1 MIEIDYIP
9 IGEEANTGDALLCHF
24 TQPGTTT
31 NRVIVIDG
39 GFVTSSDAIV
49 SHIQQYYGTSRV
61 DLMVCTHPDA
71 DHINGLAG
79 VIEALDV
86 TTLVIHR
93 PSEHGY
99 TGDDV
104 AASTVNDLITVAED
118 NGTEVITDAYAG
130 STFFGAV
137 TILGPTEAFYLEQLE
152 AQAQKAGVRAAA
164 GRVLGGLLKAMS
176 NALRSRTTDPGEGD
190 FTDNGG
196 TTPRNNSSIVLDVQ
210 VDGYRAIFTGDAGVP
225 ALNAAADTASS
236 LGLAGYYPNFFDV
249 PHHGS
254 RHNLDTATTDRLLGP
269 IGGQQ
274 SGIAFASIGAKADDF
289 PRAEVANALKR
300 RGYPVSPTRGQMICW
315 SRNAPDRPGWVTL
328 TPLGWLETD

>member
-9 IGEEANTGDALLCHF
+9 VGEETNTGDALLCHF
-24 TQPGTTT
+24 TEPGTTT
-31 NRVIVIDG
+31 DRVVVIDG
-39 GFVTSSDAIV
+39 GFVTTSDAIG
-49 SHIQQYYGTSRV
+49 SHIEQYYGTSRV

-79 VIEALDV
+79 VLEALNV

-104 AASTVNDLITVAED
+104 AAAAVNDLIKVAED
-118 NGTEVITDAYAG
+118 NGTDVITDAYAG
-130 STFFGAV
+130 GTFFGAI

-152 AQAQKAGVRAAA
+152 AQVQKAGVRAAA
-164 GRVLGGLLKAMS
+164 GRVLGGLLKAVS
-176 NALRSRTTDPGEGD
+176 KALRSRTTDPGEDD

-196 TTPRNNSSIVLDVQ
+196 TTPRNDSSIVLNVQ
-210 VDGYRAIFTGDAGVP
+210 VDGFRAIFTGDAGVP
-225 ALNAAADTASS
+225 ALNAAADTATS
-236 LGLAGYYPNFFDV
+236 LGLDGYYPDFFDV

-254 RHNLDTATTDRLLGP
+254 RHNLDTATADRLLGP

-274 SGIAFASIGAKADDF
+274 SGSAFVSIGKRAEDF

-300 RGYPVSPTRGQMICW
+300 RGYRVSPTRGQTICW
-315 SRNAPDRPGWVTL
+315 SQNAPARPGWVSL
-328 TPLGWLETD
+328 TPLGWLEID